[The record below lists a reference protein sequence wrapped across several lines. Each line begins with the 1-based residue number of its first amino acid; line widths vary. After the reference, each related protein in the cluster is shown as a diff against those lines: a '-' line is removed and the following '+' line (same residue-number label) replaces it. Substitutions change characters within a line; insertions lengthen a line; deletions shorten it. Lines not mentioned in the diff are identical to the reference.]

1 MRPLPFK
8 TALRHQLIPC
18 AMKRARP
25 SWTTRSHS
33 STATHSTFDYI
44 IVGAG
49 SAGCVLANRLTEDPT
64 KSVLLVEAG
73 QSDRNHLDSWTI
85 QMPSALT
92 YNLQE
97 LNSLDRLWRNVD
109 KKDSFGYNWGFQTT
123 PQKNVNNRVIEQP
136 RGKVL
141 GGSSSINAM
150 AYVRGHAFDYDRW
163 HAEIQ
168 AGRPLP
174 EFDDASHEGE
184 EARKLKTAGGT
195 TTTPRWDYAACL
207 PYFRKAECYNE
218 GLLELGMDERYVGLE
233 GPLQVR
239 HGKTKVTAP
248 LNEVLIQ
255 AGKQAGYPET
265 HDPNGYMQEG
275 FGPMHMTVAS
285 NGTRS
290 STANAYLRPILEQRP
305 NLTVRTEARVDRIL
319 FDTDLEKAWSPTM
332 AEEAEKTENAGK
344 AEEAATTTTP
354 RAVGIRC
361 MDGTE
366 LFLTTCHDS
375 EIILSLGA
383 IGSPHL
389 LMLSGI
395 GPRAHLEKVGIETL
409 VNIDDVGA
417 NLQDHL
423 DTYIQYECKQP
434 TTLYPDAT
442 FPHRMI
448 KSGIE
453 WFGLGTG
460 ICASNHFET
469 GGFIRTAPGKRH
481 PDLQFHFIAAC
492 VVGQATF
499 LKRHGFQLHCST
511 MRASSVGTL
520 QLQSNKASDP
530 PIIDPNYL
538 DTEEDVVDYRNAVR
552 LAIEILEQ
560 PAMDQYRGMRLSPD
574 PTQYDLNN
582 DDDVD
587 RWIRETTHSAYHP
600 CGTCAMGRV
609 VDGEGRVMGIES
621 LRVVDS
627 SIMPSVPSGNLNAP
641 TIMLAE
647 KMSDFIRGR
656 EQIVPDDGVPVYL
669 AEEWETKQR

>member
-1 MRPLPFK
+1 ML
-8 TALRHQLIPC
+8 HQLTTFASKQASTFQRFHIPVLVQ
-18 AMKRARP
+18 
-25 SWTTRSHS
+25 SRSHS
-33 STATHSTFDYI
+33 SQTTFDYI

-64 KSVLLVEAG
+64 KSVLLIEAG
-73 QSDRNHLDSWTI
+73 KSDQNHLDSWTI

-109 KKDSFGYNWGFQTT
+109 REDSYGYNWGFQTT
-123 PQKNVNNRVIEQP
+123 PQKKVNNRVIEQP

-141 GGSSSINAM
+141 GGSSSVNAM

-163 HAEIQ
+163 HAEVS

-174 EFDDASHEGE
+174 EFDDASNEGVK
-184 EARKLKTAGGT
+184 ARCLETTDGS

-207 PYFRKAECYNE
+207 PYFRKAECYND
-218 GLLELGMDERYVGLE
+218 GLLEFGMEERYVGLN

-248 LNEVLIQ
+248 LNEALIE
-255 AGKQAGYPET
+255 AGVQAGYPET
-265 HDPNGYMQEG
+265 KDPNGYLQEG

-290 STANAYLRPILEQRP
+290 STANAYLAGCVLTRP

-319 FDTDLEKAWSPTM
+319 FDTDLE
-332 AEEAEKTENAGK
+332 EVEKGEK
-344 AEEAATTTTP
+344 AATTATTSTTATP

-361 MDGTE
+361 MDGQE
-366 LFLTTCHDS
+366 LFLTPRHDRSQTKDGSSSSSSSSS
-375 EIILSLGA
+375 EVILSLGA

-395 GPRAHLEKVGIETL
+395 GPQAHLEEVGIKTL
-409 VNIDDVGA
+409 VNVQDVGA

-423 DTYIQYECKQP
+423 DTYIQYECEQP

-453 WFGLGTG
+453 WFGMGTG

-492 VVGQATF
+492 VVGQANF

-520 QLQSNKASDP
+520 QLQSNNASDP

-538 DTEEDVVDYRNAVR
+538 DTEEDIVDYRNSVR

-560 PAMDQYRGMRLSPD
+560 PAMDKYRGTRLSPD
-574 PTQYDLNN
+574 PTAYDINN

-609 VDGEGRVMGIES
+609 VDGKGRVMGVES

-627 SIMPSVPSGNLNAP
+627 SIMPSVVSGKSLFVVCCLLFCCFVVLLFCCFVFFK
-641 TIMLAE
+641 I
-647 KMSDFIRGR
+647 
-656 EQIVPDDGVPVYL
+656 QI
-669 AEEWETKQR
+669 